1 MNNPKADTQLN
12 QALNATAEERNNS
25 LELNVGYDE
34 ATRQWDLIIKYS
46 GNADAL
52 RPYVAGLTELLNG
65 YAVVRIEQNR
75 IEEFTRLPQ
84 IQYVEKPKRLF
95 FASYQAQAV
104 SCINVV
110 KEAPYNLSGKGV
122 LVACVD
128 SGIDYRHMDFRNAD
142 GSTRLVALWDQ
153 TLSVESVR
161 SNRTAHVDIT
171 IWNGFYG

>member
-1 MNNPKADTQLN
+1 MNNPKADSQLN
-12 QALNATAEERNNS
+12 QALNATEEERNKS
-25 LELNVGYDE
+25 LELNVGFDQS
-34 ATRQWDLIIKYS
+34 TQQWDLIIKHTGS
-46 GNADAL
+46 ADAL
-52 RPYVAGLTELLNG
+52 RPYIKGITELLNG
-65 YAVVRIEQNR
+65 YAVVRIEQDR

-84 IQYVEKPKRLF
+84 ILYVEKPKRLF

-110 KEAPYNLSGKGV
+110 KEEPYNLSGKGV

-153 TLSVESVR
+153 TLNVESDMA
-161 SNRTAHVDIT
+161 NRTTHVEVT
-171 IWNGFYG
+171 K